1 MIYYDF
7 LETLKNNLKSVRI
20 IKDHV
25 SVDLNFPNK
34 WVIPNE
40 YMEVQEV
47 SILNG
52 NDGTY
57 SFVSKLDRKSIDIL
71 EMTINNIISFNIDRE
86 EKENLFRNKVQ
97 ELKSIFDNEN
107 INELRA
113 LKFEFNE
120 FNESENGEV
129 NESVSEGSRNLHE
142 AEIQK

>member
-25 SVDLNFPNK
+25 SFDLNFPNK
-34 WVIPNE
+34 WIIPNE
-40 YMEVQEV
+40 YKEVQEV

-52 NDGTY
+52 NDGAY
-57 SFVSKLDRKSIDIL
+57 SFVSKLDKGSIDTL
-71 EMTINNIISFNIDRE
+71 ETTINDIITFNIDRE

-107 INELRA
+107 INELRS

-120 FNESENGEV
+120 FNVIENGEV
-129 NESVSEGSRNLHE
+129 KESVSEGSRELHE
-142 AEIQK
+142 AETQK

>member
-25 SVDLNFPNK
+25 SFDLNFPNK
-34 WVIPNE
+34 WIIPNE
-40 YMEVQEV
+40 YKEVQEV

-52 NDGTY
+52 NDGVY
-57 SFVSKLDRKSIDIL
+57 SFVSKLDKGSIDTL
-71 EMTINNIISFNIDRE
+71 ETTINDIITFNIDRE

-107 INELRA
+107 INELRS

-120 FNESENGEV
+120 FNVIENGEV
-129 NESVSEGSRNLHE
+129 KESVSEGSRELHE
-142 AEIQK
+142 AETQK

>member
-25 SVDLNFPNK
+25 SFDLNFPNK
-34 WVIPNE
+34 WIIPNE
-40 YMEVQEV
+40 YKEVQEV

-57 SFVSKLDRKSIDIL
+57 SFVSKLDKGSIDTL
-71 EMTINNIISFNIDRE
+71 ETTINDIITFNIDRE

-107 INELRA
+107 INELRS

-120 FNESENGEV
+120 FNVIKNGEV
-129 NESVSEGSRNLHE
+129 KESVSEGSRELHE
-142 AEIQK
+142 AETQK